1 MINEHRKTRIS
12 LIDER
17 VTQKN
22 AGARQGCY
30 KVGSVNYYLLRLI
43 KVTLIC
49 NAIYKTSRQC
59 SHEEWVTLVVK
70 KLIFLTVALLCIMG
84 TVKTRSMLFACKYH
98 EYNPSLVNKFTSW
111 KGLDID
117 SLHAFGIHVQP
128 AAFAWYSL
136 VAACKNTLLLFSSLP
151 EIVL

>member
-98 EYNPSLVNKFTSW
+98 EYNPSLVNKFTSGRDW
-111 KGLDID
+111 TLILYMLLGSTFNLLHLLDI
-117 SLHAFGIHVQP
+117 P
-128 AAFAWYSL
+128 W
-136 VAACKNTLLLFSSLP
+136 LLLARIHCCYL
-151 EIVL
+151 VHCQK